1 MKYDLNKLIIIG
13 KPRLGDGYAKAVGR
27 ATSRNEDPCFHIA
40 MMSNRR
46 RFDSDKKSLKYLSDY
61 HKGSKEFLACSYIV
75 GKGVPQD
82 FNKAFEVYPVREN
95 PICSYS
101 AWLNG
106 KMISVEELLFGKEE
120 K

>member
-1 MKYDLNKLIIIG
+1 MKYDLNQLIKIG
-13 KPRLGDGYAKAVGR
+13 KPRLGYGYAKACRR
-27 ATSRNEDPCFHIA
+27 AISRNEDPCFHLA
-40 MMSNRR
+40 MAGNRTM
-46 RFDSDKKSLKYLSDY
+46 FDYHKERLKYLSDY
-61 HKGSKEFLACSYIV
+61 YKGSKEFLACSYIV